1 MRHARKLRL
10 LALGALCAVA
20 AVVVALALGVGSPGY
35 VVNAQFADGSQLVTG
50 DLVQVGGRKVGKVSA
65 IGLTDDGLAEVEMTL
80 DGDVAPLRRGTR
92 AAVRTVGLSG
102 VANRFVDLTPG
113 PGSGGEIPD
122 GGVLGPDD
130 TRGVVDLDALLN
142 GFDPE
147 VRRDIR
153 GIVRDASVA
162 LNPKTARQTNAGLA
176 VLNPAVGQLTELNRE
191 LTRDDAAL
199 RSMLTHTASVSGVLA
214 RHRNG
219 LGTSIDATAGVFD
232 AIAAEREALADSLTR
247 APGALAMSRRT
258 LRRVRTRTLPVLDP
272 VVRDTRPALKPLGQL
287 LEIIEPTVDDALPL
301 LTRVRR
307 LVPQSRRTL
316 APLPRLERPASP
328 AIASTTKALRQ
339 ARPLLAGTRPYTPE
353 LVAGFVTGLGGTA
366 AGAYDANG
374 HYNRIN
380 LLATA
385 NTLTGLLP
393 ALPDSRLGGLRTR
406 LEARCPGA
414 AEEPAPDRSNPWTA
428 GPGSGA
434 GTCDPGHSP

>member
-1 MRHARKLRL
+1 MSRARKLRL
-10 LALGALCAVA
+10 VAVGALCAVA
-20 AVVVALALGVGSPGY
+20 AVVGALALGVGSSGY
-35 VVNAQFADGSQLVTG
+35 VVNAQFSDGSQLVTG

-92 AAVRTVGLSG
+92 ASVRTVGLSG
-102 VANRFVDLTPG
+102 VANRFVDLSPG
-113 PGSGGEIPD
+113 PESAGEIPD

-142 GFDPE
+142 GFDPKA
-147 VRRDIR
+147 RRDIR

-162 LNPKTARQTNAGLA
+162 LNPETARQTNAGLA

-214 RHRNG
+214 RHRDG
-219 LGTSIDATAGVFD
+219 LATGIDATAGVFD
-232 AIAAEREALADSLTR
+232 AVAAEREALADSLAR

-287 LEIIEPTVDDALPL
+287 LEVVEPTVGDALPL
-301 LTRVRR
+301 LTEVRR
-307 LVPQSRRTL
+307 LVPQARRTL

-366 AGAYDANG
+366 AAAYDANG

-393 ALPDSRLGGLRTR
+393 ALPAGRLGGLRTR
-406 LEARCPGA
+406 LDARCPGA
-414 AEEPAPDRSNPWTA
+414 AEEPAPDRSNPWAA